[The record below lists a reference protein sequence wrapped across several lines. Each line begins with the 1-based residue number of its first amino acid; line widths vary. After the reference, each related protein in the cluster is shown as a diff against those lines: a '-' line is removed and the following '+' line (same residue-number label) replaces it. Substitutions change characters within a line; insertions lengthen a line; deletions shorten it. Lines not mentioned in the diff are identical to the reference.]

1 MIATIILAAGE
12 ARRMGQPKQLMQIQ
26 GQSMV
31 QRAVRTAQSVSEKVV
46 VVTGAYHELVQK
58 EIAQLDVLVA
68 HNSEWPSGMGSS
80 IRTGIQKIMSFSSVP
95 SAVIIMLCDQPLVDQ
110 QLLKQL
116 IKVHQETNKLL
127 VASIY
132 GRVLGVPALF
142 AESLFPDLLKL
153 QGKIGAQKVIA
164 CYASQAASV
173 DFPEGTDDVDTLED
187 FDRIKERFMNL

>member
-26 GQSMV
+26 GQSLV

-80 IRTGIQKIMSFSSVP
+80 IRTGTQKIISFASVP

-110 QLLKQL
+110 QLLRQL
-116 IKVHQETNKLL
+116 IKVYQETDKPL
-127 VASIY
+127 VASAYRDVI
-132 GRVLGVPALF
+132 GVPALF
-142 AESLFPDLLKL
+142 AESLFSDLLKL

-164 CYASQAASV
+164 RYASQAASV
-173 DFPEGTDDVDTLED
+173 DFPEGTDDVDTPED
-187 FDRIKERFMNL
+187 FDRIQKLLPKK